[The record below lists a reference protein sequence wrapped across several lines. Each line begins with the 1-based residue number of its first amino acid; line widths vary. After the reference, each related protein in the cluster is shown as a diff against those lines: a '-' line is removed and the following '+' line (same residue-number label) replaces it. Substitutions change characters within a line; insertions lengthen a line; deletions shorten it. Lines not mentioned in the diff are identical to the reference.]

1 MTDFFNVT
9 KIADVTLNGMEN
21 WMKFQYEQLGWMTL
35 AYANNMEETVIS
47 YIKTNNTLK
56 LAIEK
61 RLTELNP
68 KDVEIKK
75 DLFIIHRRIINLIS
89 TCNKLFNKK
98 SLSNSVCVKCNEKI
112 HQSRGGFKKTSK
124 SSRQSKTSNVSK
136 PSNVS
141 KSSRPSKIPE
151 LLSNKTASQKL
162 LELSKKSSKKSSKK
176 FSKSSS
182 KKMSR

>member
-1 MTDFFNVT
+1 MADFFNVT
-9 KIADVTLNGMEN
+9 KIADVTLNGMEQ

-35 AYANNMEETVIS
+35 AYSNNMEEKVIS
-47 YIKTNNTLK
+47 YIKANNNLK
-56 LAIEK
+56 FAIEK
-61 RLTELNP
+61 RLTELNS

-75 DLFIIHRRIINLIS
+75 DLFIIHRKITHLIS

-98 SLSNSVCVKCNEKI
+98 ALSNNVCVKCNEKI
-112 HQSRGGFKKTSK
+112 HESRGGFKKTSK
-124 SSRQSKTSNVSK
+124 SSRQSKTSKTSK
-136 PSNVS
+136 TSNVP

-151 LLSNKTASQKL
+151 LLSNKTGSHKI
-162 LELSKKSSKKSSKK
+162 LELPKKSSKK